1 MGRTRTKETKSSIHL
16 KKMVM
21 CRIVVLPIQP
31 FAFFAVFVDFAVVV
45 A

>member
-1 MGRTRTKETKSSIHL
+1 
-16 KKMVM
+16 MVM

-31 FAFFAVFVDFAVVV
+31 FAFFFAVFVDVAVVV